1 MSKHEYK
8 KNNINFNKI
17 KKILIVVLIL
27 YILLCSAEFFLQ
39 DKIIF
44 AKPKLS
50 EYAVTVSAKTNN
62 IENLELKMK
71 DGTKLKGW
79 LLKNSKSEKSNLLI
93 YFGANAE
100 ELSCTIPRMSKFKN
114 WSVVLI
120 NYRGYGASEGT
131 PGEKELYS
139 DSLDIYDYFSCRN
152 DINKKNIVV
161 MGRSIGTGVATYL
174 ASKRSISS
182 VILVSPYETLT
193 SVFKEK
199 CPFLPTDL
207 LLKYKF
213 DSISRAPSIK
223 SPVLIIVG
231 TEDILIPKW
240 HSKKLAEAWGGQ
252 VNFEEINGAGHN
264 TVDDGDDYWNKIY
277 EYLTRRKVIEILDT
291 REHWPQNIRDLCN
304 SKAEKSQ

>member
-1 MSKHEYK
+1 MSKCEFK
-8 KNNINFNKI
+8 TNKSKDNIKFYKI
-17 KKILIVVLIL
+17 KKVLKVVLIIYAL
-27 YILLCSAEFFLQ
+27 ICLAEFLLQ

-44 AKPKLS
+44 VRPKLS
-50 EYAVTVSAKTNN
+50 DEAVTVSAKIDN

-100 ELSCTIPRMSKFKN
+100 EVSCTIPRMSKFQN
-114 WSVVLI
+114 WSVALI

-139 DSLDIYDYFSCRN
+139 DSLEIYDYFSGRS

-174 ASKRSISS
+174 ANKRSISS

-199 CPFLPTDL
+199 CPIAPTNL

-231 TEDILIPKW
+231 TEDMIIPKW

-252 VNFEEINGAGHN
+252 VDFEEITGVGHN
-264 TVDDGDDYWNKIY
+264 TVDDGEDYWNKIY
-277 EYLTRRKVIEILDT
+277 GYL
-291 REHWPQNIRDLCN
+291 IR
-304 SKAEKSQ
+304 